1 MSIMTYYP
9 IHEENKTNMSPQAMP
24 SPQSSSPNFSAQG
37 PMANIRYLNK
47 QLDEQASLGT
57 ASEDFLLS
65 LLERLAR
72 RDHGQMRDYWPTL
85 ARLAELTLYSAGCL
99 ALAGEFAACG
109 DLLINPDGKM
119 LHIKDSPRPLALK
132 RHQALTRQVAH
143 LVPAGWHVIDWL
155 KQCTILEVPQK
166 ALLPRLRE
174 ELEGWP
180 QAVTYLKLLDHDW
193 KALASSLALLV
204 DLDSRPPDG
213 LPGALTRL
221 PRSERLW
228 LESRLYQPNLER
240 FHELGRMIDGAGR
253 GDYFF
258 DSSYATNGIW
268 PATKES
274 SQESARS

>member
-1 MSIMTYYP
+1 
-9 IHEENKTNMSPQAMP
+9 MSPQAMP
-24 SPQSSSPNFSAQG
+24 SPQNSSQNFSTQG

-47 QLDEQASLGT
+47 QLDEQASLGA
-57 ASEDFLLS
+57 ASEDFLLN

-72 RDHGQMRDYWPTL
+72 LSLGEMRDYLPTL

-143 LVPAGWHVIDWL
+143 LLPAGWHVIDWL

-180 QAVTYLKLLDHDW
+180 QARNYLKLLDHDW
-193 KALASSLALLV
+193 KTLASSLALLL

-228 LESRLYQPNLER
+228 LENRIYRPNLER
-240 FHELGRMIDGAGR
+240 FHELGRMIDGNGFK
-253 GDYFF
+253 GCFF
-258 DSSYATNGIW
+258 GFPYVTNGIW
-268 PATKES
+268 PTTE
-274 SQESARS
+274 EPFHDSARS